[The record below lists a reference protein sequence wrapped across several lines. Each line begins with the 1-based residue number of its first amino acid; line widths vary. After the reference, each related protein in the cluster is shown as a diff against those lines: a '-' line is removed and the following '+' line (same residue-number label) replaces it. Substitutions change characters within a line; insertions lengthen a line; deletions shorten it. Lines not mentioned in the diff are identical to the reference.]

1 MLTFCFKNIVFYFY
15 IDMILNKTKL
25 LLVFK
30 KINTISLFR
39 KREWDKI
46 YNKMSVFDINY
57 ELWCNILKDCN
68 IKDYKINIDEFY
80 NYAKIFFSYD
90 ETLKLFAK
98 INLKSNYIS
107 FEDFNYFLEKISE
120 EQYLVLINS
129 LEPEKNQEENN
140 NIINNKN
147 L

>member
-1 MLTFCFKNIVFYFY
+1 
-15 IDMILNKTKL
+15 MILNKTKL

-129 LEPEKNQEENN
+129 LEPKKNQEENK

>member
-1 MLTFCFKNIVFYFY
+1 
-15 IDMILNKTKL
+15 MILNKTKL

-68 IKDYKINIDEFY
+68 
-80 NYAKIFFSYD
+80 FFLSM
-90 ETLKLFAK
+90 T
-98 INLKSNYIS
+98 
-107 FEDFNYFLEKISE
+107 
-120 EQYLVLINS
+120 
-129 LEPEKNQEENN
+129 
-140 NIINNKN
+140 
-147 L
+147 

>member
-1 MLTFCFKNIVFYFY
+1 
-15 IDMILNKTKL
+15 MILNKTKL

>member
-1 MLTFCFKNIVFYFY
+1 
-15 IDMILNKTKL
+15 MILNKTKL

-98 INLKSNYIS
+98 INLKSKYIS

-129 LEPEKNQEENN
+129 LEPKKNQEENN

>member
-1 MLTFCFKNIVFYFY
+1 
-15 IDMILNKTKL
+15 MILNKTKL

-129 LEPEKNQEENN
+129 LEPKKNQEENN

>member
-1 MLTFCFKNIVFYFY
+1 
-15 IDMILNKTKL
+15 MILNKTKL

-98 INLKSNYIS
+98 INLKSKYIS

-129 LEPEKNQEENN
+129 LEPKKNQEENN
-140 NIINNKN
+140 KIINNKN